1 MGKFNL
7 FSATTIAGAVV
18 LAATV
23 AGAQSVKI
31 TALGSHAGEFCRSDR
46 ALMFEDP
53 DGTVLLYDVG
63 RTVAGADDPRLG
75 KVDAVLLSGV
85 HNDHIGDKRMA
96 APGAGTCAKPKADVS
111 ATPNTNTVEI
121 AAANKSKIIVGG
133 EIRGFL
139 QPKITAAGGSA
150 KQVDVLR
157 HGGKRKVGGVTV
169 AVVAAIH
176 SNGVSSGLLAGD
188 LGGHLKANGLNAAV
202 GPENGYVLTF
212 SNGLAVYLSGDTG
225 HTSDMATI
233 VNGYYKSNLAIVAI
247 GDIYT
252 MGPEEAAFAVND
264 LLKPKAVI
272 PTHANEVATK
282 GGKLQ
287 DGTKTAKFASLV
299 KGIPVHLPLSGV
311 PMEFDGNAKCVAG
324 CS

>member
-1 MGKFNL
+1 MQRIKL
-7 FSATTIAGAVV
+7 VSAIAASGLIV
-18 LAATV
+18 LAAGA
-23 AGAQSVKI
+23 AGAQNVKV

-46 ALMFEDP
+46 AMMFEDP
-53 DGTVLLYDVG
+53 DGTTLLYDVG

-75 KVDAVLLSGV
+75 KVDVVLLSGV

-96 APGAGTCAKPKADVS
+96 APGAGTCAKPKADVP
-111 ATPNTNTVEI
+111 ATPNTNTAEI
-121 AAANKSKIIVGG
+121 AAAKKAKIIVGG
-133 EIRGFL
+133 EIRSFL

-157 HGGKRKVGGVTV
+157 HGGKRKVGGVTI

-176 SNGVSSGLLAGD
+176 SNGVSPGLLASD
-188 LGGHLKANGLNAAV
+188 LGGHLKAEGLNAAV

-233 VNGYYKSNLAIVAI
+233 VNGYYKANLAVVAI

-252 MGPEEAAFAVND
+252 MGPEEAAFAVNV
-264 LLKPKAVI
+264 LLKPAAVI
-272 PTHANEVATK
+272 PTHANEVATQ

-287 DGTKTAKFASLV
+287 DGTKTAKFVSLV
-299 KGIPVHLPLSGV
+299 KGIPVYLPLSGV
-311 PMEFDGNAKCVAG
+311 VMEFDGNAKCVAG
-324 CS
+324 C